1 MLEPPENQGVLNI
14 KVLEEQVSETK
25 SIHEMH
31 K

>member
-25 SIHEMH
+25 SIQEMH